1 SWTDQQADQPSSG
14 RRIYEV
20 EWSLET
26 AEQQPQPQTPSSWRL
41 NTSELSARLVGLR
54 PSTAYSV
61 RVRCLALAS
70 DQTVVPSSFSLRA
83 SFSTEPEAPG
93 SPPRDLKISRSTLPM
108 SVMLSWL
115 PPLEPNGK
123 ITKYTVLYRPVSS
136 NSAKPAGSEHAMPTA
151 ETQVVITGLRPSTHY
166 YFRVRAG
173 NSEGFGP
180 DSDAIEFMMPDS
192 SGQGGGV
199 VYNTDSVLQRDLSD
213 GAESDGL
220 SSRRWWLL
228 IGGVF
233 GLALLLLAVS
243 TAVVCMC
250 QQRRPRRSADSQQRA
265 RGAKESASLIGGGPE
280 QQQQQHPQSPPHG
293 SYSHQQGGQR
303 LNSVASPPRVD
314 APDFSSPG
322 KLSSPHS
329 SLSSSIGSA
338 SKQRHA
344 AAAGSLMSTS
354 THSRPYPAPDI
365 LSPAS
370 GQRQHQ
376 QQHPHQQQQQL
387 RNSQA
392 TVGSLTLESQNSRN
406 FNLSTEDMDMTKT
419 LDGLI
424 QDLKGLTTREF
435 EC

>member
-180 DSDAIEFMMPDS
+180 DSDAIE
-192 SGQGGGV
+192 
-199 VYNTDSVLQRDLSD
+199 LSD

-233 GLALLLLAVS
+233 GLALLLWP
-243 TAVVCMC
+243 
-250 QQRRPRRSADSQQRA
+250 PRGAGRSSADCRA
-265 RGAKESASLIGGGPE
+265 APTAKPDPAAAKEPAVDRVRPTASSTTSLCRKDAALAGDPR
-280 QQQQQHPQSPPHG
+280 QPA
-293 SYSHQQGGQR
+293 R
-303 LNSVASPPRVD
+303 LPV
-314 APDFSSPG
+314 
-322 KLSSPHS
+322 
-329 SLSSSIGSA
+329 I
-338 SKQRHA
+338 
-344 AAAGSLMSTS
+344 
-354 THSRPYPAPDI
+354 
-365 LSPAS
+365 
-370 GQRQHQ
+370 
-376 QQHPHQQQQQL
+376 
-387 RNSQA
+387 
-392 TVGSLTLESQNSRN
+392 
-406 FNLSTEDMDMTKT
+406 NL
-419 LDGLI
+419 
-424 QDLKGLTTREF
+424 
-435 EC
+435 